1 MAVAPPTGVIIG
13 MAAAMVLNVFAMVAM
28 GMLAGVTPSFAL
40 HGSAWAVGVTLGI
53 VMPTMANV
61 VPIRRALSSVLR
73 DALDM
78 YHQVRRVHALCLA
91 RGLEPDATRW
101 LHCC

>member
-1 MAVAPPTGVIIG
+1 MTDLLLCFGRPDRGFAAAGVAIG
-13 MAAAMVLNVFAMVAM
+13 MSAAMVLNVFAMLAM
-28 GMLAGVTPSFAL
+28 GILAGVTPSFAL

-53 VMPTMANV
+53 VMPTLANV

-78 YHQVRRVHALCLA
+78 YHQVS
-91 RGLEPDATRW
+91 T
-101 LHCC
+101 